1 MKYIEQIKS
10 LLLTFLVI
18 LSITFTLL
26 IWNYK
31 PDYKIIEETQVE
43 EILIKQ
49 PKELQDV
56 LKPYRLLYHQDNQF
70 FGTVS
75 PNVFNN
81 LYSHLVS
88 WQTYDLELIKND
100 LTDEK
105 MNELLRTNNRA
116 TLFFNEEIPLQV
128 FSSILTFND
137 KELPQLSFTRLII
150 DWGNLESS
158 NQVQLLFLNTEK
170 RILLRGYVDLLQ
182 ADRFVE
188 DIIEPANNY
197 STYVEIERDSSRS
210 LYIAENPIPA
220 TRYTYVIEEISTDLF
235 KEIVFPEPNIVQRT
249 KENNQADRYSDD
261 TSIMTVDTKTHIINY
276 VQPFEESI
284 VPIQSSKL
292 VVDSFDYVND
302 HGGFTADY
310 RFSSMNVGK
319 HIIEYQLFLHG
330 LPVYGDMTTTSIVTT
345 WGENRIYRY
354 RRPYYLIEEA
364 YERAQ
369 KELASGEEVIEHIRK
384 LKDYPFKEVEEVVI
398 GFYLIQDEERDS
410 FILEPS
416 WFAITNNVWTRLLP
430 ERIGG
435 DENGLE

>member
-43 EILIKQ
+43 EVLIRQ
-49 PKELQDV
+49 PKQLQDV

-70 FGTVS
+70 FGTMS
-75 PNVFNN
+75 PNVFNTI
-81 LYSHLVS
+81 YKHLLS
-88 WQTYDLELIKND
+88 WEIDELELINND
-100 LTDEK
+100 LSDEK

-116 TLFFNEEIPLQV
+116 TMFFNEEIPLQV
-128 FSSILTFND
+128 FSNILTFDDND
-137 KELPQLSFTRLII
+137 LPQLSFTHLII
-150 DWGNLESS
+150 DWANLESN

-170 RILLRGYVDLLQ
+170 RILLRGYVDVLQ
-182 ADRFVE
+182 TDRFIE
-188 DIIEPANNY
+188 DVIEPIGDY
-197 STYVEIERDSSRS
+197 STYVEINRDSSHS
-210 LYIAENPIPA
+210 LYVAENPIPA
-220 TRYTYVIEEISTDLF
+220 TRYRYVIEEISLDVF
-235 KEIVFPEPNIVQRT
+235 KNIVFPEPNIVLRN
-249 KENNQADRYSDD
+249 KESDQSERYSDD

-276 VQPFEESI
+276 VYPFEESI
-284 VPIQSSKL
+284 APIPSSKL
-292 VVDSFDYVND
+292 LLDSFDYVND

-330 LPVYGDMTTTSIVTT
+330 LPIYSNMTTTRIVTT

-354 RRPYYLIEEA
+354 RRPYYLIELA
-364 YERAQ
+364 FERAQ
-369 KELASGEEVIEHIRK
+369 KELASGEEVIEHIQT
-384 LKDYPFKEVEEVVI
+384 LKDYPFKEVDEVVV
-398 GFYLIQDEERDS
+398 GYYLIQDEKQDL

-416 WFAITNNVWTRLLP
+416 WFAITNNVWTRLIP
-430 ERIGG
+430 ERVEG